1 MSTPKTAFVTGASS
15 GIGHATAL
23 ELARAGFFVFAGV
36 RNASDAMRLGR
47 EGLEPVELDVT
58 DDSSIAAAADLVHS
72 GRGLASGER
81 GHLDVLVNNA
91 GIGAIAPVEHVS
103 QDELRRVFDVDF
115 FGQVAVIQA
124 FLPLLRASRG
134 RIVNIGTVGSH
145 LALPFGSPLG
155 AAKAAFRSMND
166 SLRLELRPFGIH
178 VTIVEPGA
186 INTPAIGKTLGD
198 PEGTVERLGL
208 AGSMR
213 YGDAMRKMMRRG
225 FELESG
231 GSPPEVVART
241 VLRAVTA
248 KRPRI
253 AYRSGKTAGI
263 LTLMRAVP
271 PRVYDLV
278 MALLLS
284 YA

>member
-1 MSTPKTAFVTGASS
+1 MDTPKTALVTGAST

-23 ELARAGFFVFAGV
+23 ELARAGFLVFAGV
-36 RNASDAMRLGR
+36 RNASDAERLRR
-47 EGLEPVELDVT
+47 EGLEPVQLDVT
-58 DDSSIAAAADLVHS
+58 DETSIATAAELVHS
-72 GRGLASGER
+72 AGRG
-81 GHLDVLVNNA
+81 LDVLVNNA
-91 GIGAIAPVEHVS
+91 GIGVVAPIEHVA
-103 QDELRRVFDVDF
+103 QRELRRIFDVDF

-124 FLPLLRASRG
+124 FLPLLRKARG

-145 LALPFGSPLG
+145 LSLPFGSPLG

-186 INTPAIGKTLGD
+186 IKTPAIGKTLGD
-198 PEGTVERLGL
+198 PEGAIERLGL

-213 YGDAMRKMMRRG
+213 YGDAMRKMMRTG
-225 FELESG
+225 FELENG
-231 GSPPEVVART
+231 GSPPDVVART
-241 VLRAVTA
+241 VLRAATA

-253 AYRSGKTAGI
+253 AYRTGKTAGI

-271 PRVYDLV
+271 PRVFDLV
-278 MALLLS
+278 VALLLS

>member
-1 MSTPKTAFVTGASS
+1 MNTPKSAFVTGASS

-36 RNASDAMRLGR
+36 RNASDAARLRR
-47 EGLEPVELDVT
+47 EGLEPVEIDVT
-58 DDSSIAAAADLVHS
+58 DDQSIAAAADLVHS
-72 GRGLASGER
+72 GGGR
-81 GHLDVLVNNA
+81 LDVLVNNA
-91 GIGAIAPVEHVS
+91 GIGAVAPVEHVS

-155 AAKAAFRSMND
+155 AAKAALRSMND

-186 INTPAIGKTLGD
+186 IKTPAIGKTLGD

-213 YGDAMRKMMRRG
+213 YGDAMRTMMRRG
-225 FELESG
+225 FELENG

-241 VLRAVTA
+241 VLRAATA

-263 LTLMRAVP
+263 LTLMRVVP
-271 PRVYDLV
+271 PRVYDLFV
-278 MALLLS
+278 ALLLS